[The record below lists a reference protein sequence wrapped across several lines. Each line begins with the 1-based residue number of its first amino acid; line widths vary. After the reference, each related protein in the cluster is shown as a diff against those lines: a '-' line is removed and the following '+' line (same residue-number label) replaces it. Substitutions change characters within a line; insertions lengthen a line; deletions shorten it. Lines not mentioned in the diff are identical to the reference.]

1 VLHEAFN
8 SDLIRDQQPVT
19 TTVPTARDHESL
31 EVRAVVPSKR
41 PGPGQRSRALP
52 RIGSIAHVARPRTL
66 SPIVWLA
73 LVVLS
78 LWPGRSHAD
87 APTLTRLF
95 PAGGQRGT
103 TVTVECTGK
112 FNWPVKIWAPGVE
125 AVALKDSGQIQV
137 TIPADLAAD
146 RVWIRLYDAEGAS
159 PAFPFLLSNLPE
171 FREKEPNNRLGEA
184 QPLPVGTQAPP
195 QEAPPQE
202 APPQEAP
209 PQEAPPQEAPQEA
222 TQDGDAADKT
232 SRPGSH
238 AVANGVLE
246 AAGDVDGFAVYVKA
260 GSALVADMAA
270 NARLNSPVDAA
281 LQIVTPDGFVVAEN
295 HDGVGID
302 PRLAFTPT
310 KTGTYIV
317 RVFGFPSKP
326 NSSITYSGAA
336 TYVYR
341 LTLTTGPFIAN
352 AAPVSVAAGTMSV
365 PVFGWNIPEGTEVPV
380 RGEAEALREVESVFA
395 KQIPAS
401 SEVGFVQGREFAG
414 RARIR
419 TVPFKTVGVA
429 RPGGG
434 PGAALAPPVAVTGCL
449 DTHNQITRHV
459 FQLKKGTP
467 YSLSAES
474 STFELPVVPLMRIMA
489 PDGSRAAQS
498 SDPGT
503 GKETHLRF
511 SPKVDGPHE
520 VQVFD
525 RYRQHGPGHFYQVTI
540 VPEETNFELSIN
552 ADMLLVTPEKPLEVD
567 VVVTRRNSSGGKLGP
582 ITIAVEGLPKGLTSA
597 PVVSQ
602 PDGDTSKK
610 VKLSITTDGTAF
622 SGPIRIIGKCT
633 EPAELQRAARTPVK
647 LGNAFETIWLT
658 GKAKK

>member
-1 VLHEAFN
+1 MLQETSS
-8 SDLIRDQQPVT
+8 SDLIRDQHPVT
-19 TTVPTARDHESL
+19 TTVPAACEDES
-31 EVRAVVPSKR
+31 
-41 PGPGQRSRALP
+41 PGQCPRAKVRL
-52 RIGSIAHVARPRTL
+52 GAIANVVRCRTL
-66 SPIVWLA
+66 LPPLWLM
-73 LVVLS
+73 LVVLI
-78 LWPGRSHAD
+78 LWPASGHAA

-103 TVTVECTGK
+103 TVKVECTGK
-112 FNWPVKIWAPGVE
+112 FKWPVKIWAPGVKV
-125 AVALKDSGQIQV
+125 AALKDSGQIQV

-159 PAFPFLLSNLPE
+159 PALPFLLSNLAE
-171 FREKEPNNRLGEA
+171 FREKEPNNRLGKA
-184 QPLPVGTQAPP
+184 QPLPG
-195 QEAPPQE
+195 
-202 APPQEAP
+202 
-209 PQEAPPQEAPQEA
+209 A
-222 TQDGDAADKT
+222 TKGGDAPDKSQKG

-238 AVANGVLE
+238 GVANGVLQS
-246 AAGDVDGFAVYVKA
+246 AGDVDGFAVYVKA
-260 GSALVADMAA
+260 GSTLVADMAA
-270 NARLNSPVDAA
+270 NTRLNSPVDSV
-281 LQIVTPDGFVVAEN
+281 LQVVTPDGFVVAEN

-310 KTGTYIV
+310 KTGTYLV

-341 LTLTTGPFIAN
+341 LTITTGPFIAN
-352 AAPVSVAAGTMSV
+352 AARVSVTVGTKSV
-365 PVFGWNIPEGTEVPV
+365 PIFGWNIPEGTEVPV
-380 RGEAEALREVESVFA
+380 RGEAESLREVESMFS
-395 KQIPAS
+395 KQIPAAS
-401 SEVGFVQGREFAG
+401 GIGFVQGREFAG

-419 TVPFKTVGVA
+419 TVPFKTVGVV

-434 PGAALAPPVAVTGCL
+434 PGVALAPPVAVTGCL

-459 FQLKKGTP
+459 FQLKKGTA

-525 RYRQHGPGHFYQVTI
+525 RYRHHGPGHFYQVTI
-540 VPEETNFELSIN
+540 VPEETDFELSIS
-552 ADMLLVTPEKPLEVD
+552 ADMLVVTPKKPLEVD

-582 ITIAVEGLPKGLTSA
+582 ITIVVDGLPKGMTSA
-597 PVVSQ
+597 PVVSK
-602 PDGDTSKK
+602 PDGGTSKK
-610 VKLSITTDGTAF
+610 VKLSIKTDGTAF
-622 SGPIRIIGKCT
+622 SGPIRIVGKCT
-633 EPAELQRAARTPVK
+633 EPAEFQRSARTPVK
-647 LGNAFETIWLT
+647 FGNAFETIWLT
-658 GKAKK
+658 GTAKK

>member
-1 VLHEAFN
+1 
-8 SDLIRDQQPVT
+8 VT
-19 TTVPTARDHESL
+19 TTVPAACEDES
-31 EVRAVVPSKR
+31 
-41 PGPGQRSRALP
+41 PGQCPRAKVRL
-52 RIGSIAHVARPRTL
+52 GAIANVVRCRTL
-66 SPIVWLA
+66 LPPLWLM
-73 LVVLS
+73 LVVLI
-78 LWPGRSHAD
+78 LWPASGHAA

-103 TVTVECTGK
+103 TVKVECTGK
-112 FNWPVKIWAPGVE
+112 FKWPVKIWAPGVKV
-125 AVALKDSGQIQV
+125 AALKDSGQIQV

-159 PAFPFLLSNLPE
+159 PALPFLLSNLAE
-171 FREKEPNNRLGEA
+171 FREKEPNNRLGKA
-184 QPLPVGTQAPP
+184 QPLPG
-195 QEAPPQE
+195 
-202 APPQEAP
+202 
-209 PQEAPPQEAPQEA
+209 A
-222 TQDGDAADKT
+222 TKGGDAPDKSQKG

-238 AVANGVLE
+238 GVANGILQS
-246 AAGDVDGFAVYVKA
+246 AGDVDGFAVYVKA
-260 GSALVADMAA
+260 GSTLVADMAA
-270 NARLNSPVDAA
+270 NTRLNSPVDSV
-281 LQIVTPDGFVVAEN
+281 LQVVTPDGFVVAEN

-310 KTGTYIV
+310 KTGTYLV

-341 LTLTTGPFIAN
+341 LTITTGPFIAN
-352 AAPVSVAAGTMSV
+352 AARVSVTVGTKSV
-365 PVFGWNIPEGTEVPV
+365 PIFGWNIPEGTEVPV
-380 RGEAEALREVESVFA
+380 RGEAESLREVESVFA
-395 KQIPAS
+395 KQIPAAS
-401 SEVGFVQGREFAG
+401 GIGFVQGREFAG

-419 TVPFKTVGVA
+419 TVPFKTVGVV

-434 PGAALAPPVAVTGCL
+434 PGVALAPPVAVTGCL

-459 FQLKKGTP
+459 FQLKKGTA

-525 RYRQHGPGHFYQVTI
+525 RYRHYGPGHFYQVTI
-540 VPEETNFELSIN
+540 VPEETDFELSIS
-552 ADMLLVTPEKPLEVD
+552 ADMLVVTPKKPLEVD

-582 ITIAVEGLPKGLTSA
+582 ITIAVDGLPKGMTSA
-597 PVVSQ
+597 PVVSK
-602 PDGDTSKK
+602 PDGGTSKK
-610 VKLSITTDGTAF
+610 VKLSIKTDGTAF
-622 SGPIRIIGKCT
+622 SGPIRIVGKCT
-633 EPAELQRAARTPVK
+633 EPAEFQRSARTPVK
-647 LGNAFETIWLT
+647 FGNAFETIWLT
-658 GKAKK
+658 GTAKK

>member
-1 VLHEAFN
+1 MANLVRFDMLPLWLVSLLVLG
-8 SDLIRDQQPVT
+8 LC
-19 TTVPTARDHESL
+19 
-31 EVRAVVPSKR
+31 
-41 PGPGQRSRALP
+41 
-52 RIGSIAHVARPRTL
+52 
-66 SPIVWLA
+66 
-73 LVVLS
+73 
-78 LWPGRSHAD
+78 PGRSQAA
-87 APTLTRLF
+87 APTLTRLY

-103 TVTVECTGK
+103 TVKVECTGK
-112 FNWPVKIWAPGVE
+112 FKWPVKIWSPGVKV
-125 AVALKDSGQIQV
+125 VALKDSGQIQV

-159 PAFPFLLSNLPE
+159 PALPFLLSNLVE
-171 FREKEPNNRLGEA
+171 FREKEPNNRLGKA
-184 QPLPVGTQAPP
+184 QPLQGGTKPPP
-195 QEAPPQE
+195 QDAKK
-202 APPQEAP
+202 
-209 PQEAPPQEAPQEA
+209 
-222 TQDGDAADKT
+222 DGDAAGKKGG
-232 SRPGSH
+232 RPGSH
-238 AVANGVLE
+238 GVANGILQSS
-246 AAGDVDGFAVYVKA
+246 GDVDGFAVFVEA
-260 GSALVADMAA
+260 GSTLVADMAA

-281 LQIVTPDGFVVAEN
+281 LQVVNSDGFVVAEN

-302 PRLAFTPT
+302 PRLAFTAT

-341 LTLTTGPFIAN
+341 LTITTGPFIAN
-352 AAPVSVAAGTMSV
+352 AARVSVAAGTKSV
-365 PVFGWNIPEGTEVPV
+365 PVYGWNIPEGTEVPV
-380 RGEAEALREVESVFA
+380 SGETKSLREVESVFA

-401 SEVGFVQGREFAG
+401 SIGFVQGREFAG

-419 TVPFKTVGVA
+419 RVPFKTMGVA
-429 RPGGG
+429 RPAGG

-449 DTHNQITRHV
+449 DTPNQFTRHV
-459 FQLKKGTP
+459 FQLKKGTT

-474 STFELPVVPLMRIMA
+474 STFELPVVPMMRIMA

-525 RYRQHGPGHFYQVTI
+525 RYRHHGPGHFYQVTI
-540 VPEETNFELSIN
+540 VPEETDYELSVS
-552 ADMLLVTPEKPLEVD
+552 ADMLVVTPKKPLEVE
-567 VVVTRRNSSGGKLGP
+567 VVVTRRNGPGGKLGP

-597 PVVSQ
+597 AVVSP
-602 PDGDTSKK
+602 PDGATSKK
-610 VKLSITTDGTAF
+610 IKLSITTDGTAF

-633 EPAELQRAARTPVK
+633 KPTEFQRVARTPVK
-647 LGNAFETIWLT
+647 FGNAFETTWLT
-658 GKAKK
+658 GTAKK

>member
-1 VLHEAFN
+1 MLQETSS
-8 SDLIRDQQPVT
+8 SDLIRDQHPVT
-19 TTVPTARDHESL
+19 TTVPAACEDES
-31 EVRAVVPSKR
+31 
-41 PGPGQRSRALP
+41 PGQCPRAKVRL
-52 RIGSIAHVARPRTL
+52 GAIANVVRCRTL
-66 SPIVWLA
+66 LPPLWLM
-73 LVVLS
+73 LVVLI
-78 LWPGRSHAD
+78 LWPASGHAA

-103 TVTVECTGK
+103 TVKVECTGK
-112 FNWPVKIWAPGVE
+112 FKWPVKIWAPGVKV
-125 AVALKDSGQIQV
+125 AALKDSGQIQV

-159 PAFPFLLSNLPE
+159 PALPFLLSNLAE
-171 FREKEPNNRLGEA
+171 FREKEPNNRLGKA
-184 QPLPVGTQAPP
+184 QPLPG
-195 QEAPPQE
+195 
-202 APPQEAP
+202 
-209 PQEAPPQEAPQEA
+209 A
-222 TQDGDAADKT
+222 TKGGDAPDKSQKG

-238 AVANGVLE
+238 GVANGVLQS
-246 AAGDVDGFAVYVKA
+246 AGDVDGFAVYVKA
-260 GSALVADMAA
+260 GSTLVADMAA
-270 NARLNSPVDAA
+270 NTRLNSPVDSV
-281 LQIVTPDGFVVAEN
+281 LQVVTPDGFVVAEN

-310 KTGTYIV
+310 KTGTYLV

-341 LTLTTGPFIAN
+341 LTITTGPFIAN
-352 AAPVSVAAGTMSV
+352 AARVSVTVGTKSV
-365 PVFGWNIPEGTEVPV
+365 PIFGWNIPEGTEVPV
-380 RGEAEALREVESVFA
+380 RGEAESLREVESMFS
-395 KQIPAS
+395 KQIPAAS
-401 SEVGFVQGREFAG
+401 GIGFVQGREFAG

-419 TVPFKTVGVA
+419 TVPFKTVGVV

-434 PGAALAPPVAVTGCL
+434 PGVALAPPVAVTGCL

-459 FQLKKGTP
+459 FQLKKGTA

-525 RYRQHGPGHFYQVTI
+525 RYRHYGPGHFYQVTI
-540 VPEETNFELSIN
+540 VPEETDFELSIS
-552 ADMLLVTPEKPLEVD
+552 ADMLVVTPKKPLEVD

-582 ITIAVEGLPKGLTSA
+582 ITIVVDGLPKGMTSA
-597 PVVSQ
+597 PVVSK
-602 PDGDTSKK
+602 PDGGTSKK
-610 VKLSITTDGTAF
+610 VKLSIKTDGTAF
-622 SGPIRIIGKCT
+622 SGPIRIVGKCT
-633 EPAELQRAARTPVK
+633 EPAEFQRSARTPVK
-647 LGNAFETIWLT
+647 FGNAFETIWLT
-658 GKAKK
+658 GTAKK

>member
-1 VLHEAFN
+1 M
-8 SDLIRDQQPVT
+8 
-19 TTVPTARDHESL
+19 
-31 EVRAVVPSKR
+31 
-41 PGPGQRSRALP
+41 
-52 RIGSIAHVARPRTL
+52 
-66 SPIVWLA
+66 
-73 LVVLS
+73 LVVLI
-78 LWPGRSHAD
+78 LWPASGHAA

-103 TVTVECTGK
+103 TVKVECTGK
-112 FNWPVKIWAPGVE
+112 FKWPVKIWAPGVKV
-125 AVALKDSGQIQV
+125 AALKDSGQIQV

-159 PAFPFLLSNLPE
+159 PALPFLLSNLAE
-171 FREKEPNNRLGEA
+171 FREKEPNNRLGKA
-184 QPLPVGTQAPP
+184 QPLPG
-195 QEAPPQE
+195 
-202 APPQEAP
+202 
-209 PQEAPPQEAPQEA
+209 A
-222 TQDGDAADKT
+222 TKGGDAPDK
-232 SRPGSH
+232 SQKGGRPGSH
-238 AVANGVLE
+238 GVANGILQS
-246 AAGDVDGFAVYVKA
+246 AGDVDGFAVYVKA
-260 GSALVADMAA
+260 GSTLVADMAA
-270 NARLNSPVDAA
+270 NTRLNSPVDSV
-281 LQIVTPDGFVVAEN
+281 LQVVTPDGFVVAEN

-310 KTGTYIV
+310 KTGTYLV

-341 LTLTTGPFIAN
+341 LTITTGPFIAN
-352 AAPVSVAAGTMSV
+352 AARVSVAVGTKSV
-365 PVFGWNIPEGTEVPV
+365 PIFGWNIPEGTEVPV
-380 RGEAEALREVESVFA
+380 RGEAESLREVESVFS
-395 KQIPAS
+395 KQIPAAS
-401 SEVGFVQGREFAG
+401 GIGFVQGREFAG

-419 TVPFKTVGVA
+419 TVPFKTVGVV

-434 PGAALAPPVAVTGCL
+434 PGVALVPPVAVTGCL

-459 FQLKKGTP
+459 FQLKKGTA

-525 RYRQHGPGHFYQVTI
+525 RYRHHGPGHFYQVTI
-540 VPEETNFELSIN
+540 VPEETDFELSIS
-552 ADMLLVTPEKPLEVD
+552 ADMLVVTPKKPLEVD

-582 ITIAVEGLPKGLTSA
+582 ITIAVDGLPKGMTSA
-597 PVVSQ
+597 PVVSK
-602 PDGDTSKK
+602 PDGGTSKK
-610 VKLSITTDGTAF
+610 VKLSIKTDGTAF
-622 SGPIRIIGKCT
+622 SGPIRIVGKCT
-633 EPAELQRAARTPVK
+633 EPAEFQRSARTPVK
-647 LGNAFETIWLT
+647 FGNAFETIWLT
-658 GKAKK
+658 GTAKK

>member
-1 VLHEAFN
+1 VLQETSS
-8 SDLIRDQQPVT
+8 SDLIRDQHPVT
-19 TTVPTARDHESL
+19 TTVPAACEDES
-31 EVRAVVPSKR
+31 
-41 PGPGQRSRALP
+41 PGQCPRAKVRL
-52 RIGSIAHVARPRTL
+52 GAIANVVRCRTL
-66 SPIVWLA
+66 LPPLWLM
-73 LVVLS
+73 LVVLI
-78 LWPGRSHAD
+78 LWPASGHAA

-103 TVTVECTGK
+103 TVKVECTGK
-112 FNWPVKIWAPGVE
+112 FKWPVKIWAPGVKV
-125 AVALKDSGQIQV
+125 AALKDSGQIQV

-159 PAFPFLLSNLPE
+159 PALPFLLSNLAE
-171 FREKEPNNRLGEA
+171 FREKEPNNRLGKA
-184 QPLPVGTQAPP
+184 QPLPG
-195 QEAPPQE
+195 
-202 APPQEAP
+202 
-209 PQEAPPQEAPQEA
+209 A
-222 TQDGDAADKT
+222 TKGGDAPDKSQKG

-238 AVANGVLE
+238 GVANGVLQS
-246 AAGDVDGFAVYVKA
+246 AGDVDGFAVYVKA
-260 GSALVADMAA
+260 GSTLVADMAA
-270 NARLNSPVDAA
+270 NTRLNSPVDSV
-281 LQIVTPDGFVVAEN
+281 LQVVTPDGFVVAEN

-310 KTGTYIV
+310 KTGTYLV

-341 LTLTTGPFIAN
+341 LTITTGPFIAN
-352 AAPVSVAAGTMSV
+352 AARVSVTVGTKSV
-365 PVFGWNIPEGTEVPV
+365 PIFGWNIPEGTEVPV
-380 RGEAEALREVESVFA
+380 RGEAESLREVESMFS
-395 KQIPAS
+395 KQIPAAS
-401 SEVGFVQGREFAG
+401 GIGFVQGREFAG

-419 TVPFKTVGVA
+419 TVPFKTVGVV

-434 PGAALAPPVAVTGCL
+434 PGVALAPPVAVTGCL

-459 FQLKKGTP
+459 FQLKKGTA

-525 RYRQHGPGHFYQVTI
+525 RYRHHGPGHFYQVTI
-540 VPEETNFELSIN
+540 VPEETDFELSIS
-552 ADMLLVTPEKPLEVD
+552 ADMLVVTPKKPLEVD

-582 ITIAVEGLPKGLTSA
+582 ITIVVDGLPKGMTSA
-597 PVVSQ
+597 PVVSK
-602 PDGDTSKK
+602 PDGGTSKK
-610 VKLSITTDGTAF
+610 VKLSIKTDGTAF
-622 SGPIRIIGKCT
+622 SGPIRIVGKCT
-633 EPAELQRAARTPVK
+633 EPAEFQRSARTPVK
-647 LGNAFETIWLT
+647 FGNAFETIWLT
-658 GKAKK
+658 GTAKK

>member
-1 VLHEAFN
+1 MLQETSS
-8 SDLIRDQQPVT
+8 SDLIRDQHPVT
-19 TTVPTARDHESL
+19 TTVPAACEDES
-31 EVRAVVPSKR
+31 
-41 PGPGQRSRALP
+41 PGQCLRAKVRL
-52 RIGSIAHVARPRTL
+52 GAIANVVCCRTL
-66 SPIVWLA
+66 LPPLWLM

-78 LWPGRSHAD
+78 LWPSRSHAA

-103 TVTVECTGK
+103 TVKVECTGK
-112 FNWPVKIWAPGVE
+112 FKWPVKIWSPGVKV
-125 AVALKDSGQIQV
+125 AALKDSGQIQV

-159 PAFPFLLSNLPE
+159 PALPFLLSNLAE
-171 FREKEPNNRLGEA
+171 FREKEPNNRLGKA
-184 QPLPVGTQAPP
+184 QPLPG
-195 QEAPPQE
+195 
-202 APPQEAP
+202 
-209 PQEAPPQEAPQEA
+209 A
-222 TQDGDAADKT
+222 TKGGDAPDKSQKG

-238 AVANGVLE
+238 GVANGILQS
-246 AAGDVDGFAVYVKA
+246 AGDVDGFAVYVKA
-260 GSALVADMAA
+260 GSTLVADMAA
-270 NARLNSPVDAA
+270 NTRLNSPVDSV
-281 LQIVTPDGFVVAEN
+281 LQVVSPDGFVVAEN

-310 KTGTYIV
+310 KTGTYLV

-341 LTLTTGPFIAN
+341 LTITTGPFITN
-352 AAPVSVAAGTMSV
+352 AARLSVAVGTKSV
-365 PVFGWNIPEGTEVPV
+365 PIFGWNIPEGTEVPV
-380 RGEAEALREVESVFA
+380 RGEAESLREVESVFS
-395 KQIPAS
+395 KQIPAAS
-401 SEVGFVQGREFAG
+401 GIGFVQGREFAG

-419 TVPFKTVGVA
+419 TVPFKTVGVV

-434 PGAALAPPVAVTGCL
+434 PGVALAPPVAVTGCL

-459 FQLKKGTP
+459 FQLKKGTA

-525 RYRQHGPGHFYQVTI
+525 RYRHYGPGHFYQVTI
-540 VPEETNFELSIN
+540 VPEETDFELSIS
-552 ADMLLVTPEKPLEVD
+552 ADMLVVTPKKPLEVD

-582 ITIAVEGLPKGLTSA
+582 ITIAVDGLPKGMTSA
-597 PVVSQ
+597 PVVSK
-602 PDGDTSKK
+602 PDGGTSKK
-610 VKLSITTDGTAF
+610 VKLSIKTDGTAF
-622 SGPIRIIGKCT
+622 SGPIRIVGKCT
-633 EPAELQRAARTPVK
+633 EPAEFQRSARTPVK
-647 LGNAFETIWLT
+647 FGNAFGTIWLT
-658 GKAKK
+658 GTAKK

>member
-1 VLHEAFN
+1 MLQETSS
-8 SDLIRDQQPVT
+8 SDLIRDQNPVT
-19 TTVPTARDHESL
+19 TTVPAACEDES
-31 EVRAVVPSKR
+31 
-41 PGPGQRSRALP
+41 PGQCPRAKVRL
-52 RIGSIAHVARPRTL
+52 GAIANVVCCRTL
-66 SPIVWLA
+66 LPPLWLM
-73 LVVLS
+73 LVVLI
-78 LWPGRSHAD
+78 LWPASGHAA

-103 TVTVECTGK
+103 TVKVECTGK
-112 FNWPVKIWAPGVE
+112 FKWPVKIWSPGVKV
-125 AVALKDSGQIQV
+125 AALKDSGQIQV

-159 PAFPFLLSNLPE
+159 PALPFLLSNLAE
-171 FREKEPNNRLGEA
+171 FREKEPNNRLGKA
-184 QPLPVGTQAPP
+184 QPLPG
-195 QEAPPQE
+195 
-202 APPQEAP
+202 
-209 PQEAPPQEAPQEA
+209 A
-222 TQDGDAADKT
+222 TKGGDAPDKSQKG

-238 AVANGVLE
+238 GVANGILQS
-246 AAGDVDGFAVYVKA
+246 AGDVDGFAVYVKA
-260 GSALVADMAA
+260 GSTLVADMAA
-270 NARLNSPVDAA
+270 NTRLNSPVDSV
-281 LQIVTPDGFVVAEN
+281 LQVVSPDGFVVAEN

-310 KTGTYIV
+310 KTGTYLV

-341 LTLTTGPFIAN
+341 LTITTGPFITN
-352 AAPVSVAAGTMSV
+352 AARLSVAVGTKSV
-365 PVFGWNIPEGTEVPV
+365 PIFGWNIPEGTEVPV
-380 RGEAEALREVESVFA
+380 RGEAESLREVESVFS
-395 KQIPAS
+395 KQIPAAS
-401 SEVGFVQGREFAG
+401 GIGFVQGREFAG

-419 TVPFKTVGVA
+419 TVPFKTVGVV

-434 PGAALAPPVAVTGCL
+434 PGVALAPPVAVTGCL

-459 FQLKKGTP
+459 FQLKKGTA

-525 RYRQHGPGHFYQVTI
+525 RYRHHGPGHFYQVTI
-540 VPEETNFELSIN
+540 VPEETDFELSIS
-552 ADMLLVTPEKPLEVD
+552 ADMLVVTPKKPLEVD

-582 ITIAVEGLPKGLTSA
+582 ITIAVDGLPKGMTSA
-597 PVVSQ
+597 PVVSN
-602 PDGDTSKK
+602 PDGGTSKK
-610 VKLSITTDGTAF
+610 VKLSIKTDGTAF
-622 SGPIRIIGKCT
+622 SGPIRIVGKCT
-633 EPAELQRAARTPVK
+633 EPAEFQRSARTPVK
-647 LGNAFETIWLT
+647 FGNAFGTIWLT
-658 GKAKK
+658 GTAKK

>member
-1 VLHEAFN
+1 MRHQAFN
-8 SDLIRDQQPVT
+8 SELIRDQHPVT
-19 TTVPTARDHESL
+19 TAVPVPRDHES
-31 EVRAVVPSKR
+31 
-41 PGPGQRSRALP
+41 PGQCARARGPL
-52 RIGSIAHVARPRTL
+52 GAIAKVVCCRT
-66 SPIVWLA
+66 WLA
-73 LVVLS
+73 VLVLS
-78 LWPGRSHAD
+78 LWPGRSHAA

-103 TVTVECTGK
+103 TVKVECTGK
-112 FNWPVKIWAPGVE
+112 FKWPVKIWAPGVKV
-125 AVALKDSGQIQV
+125 VALKDSGQIQV
-137 TIPADLAAD
+137 TIPADLAVD

-159 PAFPFLLSNLPE
+159 PALPFLLSNLAE
-171 FREKEPNNRLGEA
+171 FLEKEPNNRLGKA
-184 QPLPVGTQAPP
+184 QPLLGGTQSPP
-195 QEAPPQE
+195 QGA
-202 APPQEAP
+202 AK
-209 PQEAPPQEAPQEA
+209 
-222 TQDGDAADKT
+222 DGDAAGKKG

-238 AVANGVLE
+238 GVANGILQS
-246 AAGDVDGFAVYVKA
+246 AGDVDGFSVFVKA
-260 GSALVADMAA
+260 GSTLVADMAA
-270 NARLNSPVDAA
+270 NARLNSPVDAV
-281 LQIVTPDGFVVAEN
+281 LQVVTPDGFVVAEN

-310 KTGTYIV
+310 RTGTYIV

-352 AAPVSVAAGTMSV
+352 AARVSVVAGTKSV
-365 PVFGWNIPEGTEVPV
+365 PVFGWNIPKGTEVPV
-380 RGEAEALREVESVFA
+380 RGEVKSLREVESVFA

-401 SEVGFVQGREFAG
+401 SEVGFVQRREFAG

-434 PGAALAPPVAVTGCL
+434 PGVALAPPVAVTGCL
-449 DTHNQITRHV
+449 DTHNQFTRHV
-459 FQLKKGTP
+459 FQLKKGTT

-474 STFELPVVPLMRIMA
+474 STFELPVIPMMRIMA

-511 SPKVDGPHE
+511 SPKVDGPYE

-525 RYRQHGPGHFYQVTI
+525 RYRHHGPGHFYQVTI
-540 VPEETNFELSIN
+540 VPEETDCELTIS
-552 ADMLLVTPEKPLEVD
+552 ADMLVVTPKKPLEVE
-567 VVVTRRNSSGGKLGP
+567 VVVTRRNGSGGKLGP
-582 ITIAVEGLPKGLTSA
+582 ITIAVEGLPKGMTSA

-602 PDGDTSKK
+602 PDGATSKK
-610 VKLSITTDGTAF
+610 VKLTITTDGSAF

-633 EPAELQRAARTPVK
+633 KPAKFQRAARTPVK
-647 LGNAFETIWLT
+647 FGNAFETTWLT
-658 GKAKK
+658 GTAKK

>member
-1 VLHEAFN
+1 M
-8 SDLIRDQQPVT
+8 
-19 TTVPTARDHESL
+19 
-31 EVRAVVPSKR
+31 
-41 PGPGQRSRALP
+41 
-52 RIGSIAHVARPRTL
+52 
-66 SPIVWLA
+66 
-73 LVVLS
+73 
-78 LWPGRSHAD
+78 
-87 APTLTRLF
+87 TRLF

-125 AVALKDSGQIQV
+125 VVALKDSGQIQV

-184 QPLPVGTQAPP
+184 QPLPVGTQTPP
-195 QEAPPQE
+195 QEAAQG
-202 APPQEAP
+202 
-209 PQEAPPQEAPQEA
+209 A

-238 AVANGVLE
+238 GVANGVLQ

-260 GSALVADMAA
+260 GSTLVADMAA

-281 LQIVTPDGFVVAEN
+281 LQVVTPDGFVVAEN

-310 KTGTYIV
+310 ETGTYIV

-380 RGEAEALREVESVFA
+380 RGGVEALREVESVFA

-419 TVPFKTVGVA
+419 RVPFKTVGVA

-459 FQLKKGTP
+459 FQLKKGTT

-489 PDGSRAAQS
+489 
-498 SDPGT
+498 
-503 GKETHLRF
+503 
-511 SPKVDGPHE
+511 
-520 VQVFD
+520 
-525 RYRQHGPGHFYQVTI
+525 
-540 VPEETNFELSIN
+540 
-552 ADMLLVTPEKPLEVD
+552 
-567 VVVTRRNSSGGKLGP
+567 
-582 ITIAVEGLPKGLTSA
+582 
-597 PVVSQ
+597 
-602 PDGDTSKK
+602 
-610 VKLSITTDGTAF
+610 
-622 SGPIRIIGKCT
+622 
-633 EPAELQRAARTPVK
+633 
-647 LGNAFETIWLT
+647 
-658 GKAKK
+658 

>member
-1 VLHEAFN
+1 M
-8 SDLIRDQQPVT
+8 
-19 TTVPTARDHESL
+19 
-31 EVRAVVPSKR
+31 
-41 PGPGQRSRALP
+41 
-52 RIGSIAHVARPRTL
+52 
-66 SPIVWLA
+66 
-73 LVVLS
+73 LVVLI
-78 LWPGRSHAD
+78 LWPASGHAA

-103 TVTVECTGK
+103 TVKVECTGK
-112 FNWPVKIWAPGVE
+112 FKWPVKIWAPGVKV
-125 AVALKDSGQIQV
+125 AALKDSGQIQV

-159 PAFPFLLSNLPE
+159 PALPFLLSNLAE
-171 FREKEPNNRLGEA
+171 FREKEPNNRLGKA
-184 QPLPVGTQAPP
+184 QPLPG
-195 QEAPPQE
+195 
-202 APPQEAP
+202 
-209 PQEAPPQEAPQEA
+209 A
-222 TQDGDAADKT
+222 TKGGDAPDKSQKG

-238 AVANGVLE
+238 GVANGVLQS
-246 AAGDVDGFAVYVKA
+246 AGDVDGFAVYVKA
-260 GSALVADMAA
+260 GSTLVADMAA
-270 NARLNSPVDAA
+270 NTRLNSPVDSV
-281 LQIVTPDGFVVAEN
+281 LQVVTPDGFVVAEN

-310 KTGTYIV
+310 KTGTYLV

-341 LTLTTGPFIAN
+341 LTITTGPFIAN
-352 AAPVSVAAGTMSV
+352 AARVSVTVGTKSV
-365 PVFGWNIPEGTEVPV
+365 PIFGWNIPEGTEVPV
-380 RGEAEALREVESVFA
+380 RGEAESLREVESMFS
-395 KQIPAS
+395 KQIPAAS
-401 SEVGFVQGREFAG
+401 GIGFVQGREFAG

-419 TVPFKTVGVA
+419 TVPFKTVGVV

-434 PGAALAPPVAVTGCL
+434 PGVALAPPVAVTGCL

-459 FQLKKGTP
+459 FQLKKGTA

-525 RYRQHGPGHFYQVTI
+525 RYRHHGPGHFYQVTI
-540 VPEETNFELSIN
+540 VPEETDFELSIS
-552 ADMLLVTPEKPLEVD
+552 ADMLVVTPKKPLEVD

-582 ITIAVEGLPKGLTSA
+582 ITIVVDGLPKGMTSA
-597 PVVSQ
+597 PVVSK
-602 PDGDTSKK
+602 PDGGTSKK
-610 VKLSITTDGTAF
+610 VKLSIKTDGTAF
-622 SGPIRIIGKCT
+622 SGPIRIVGKCT
-633 EPAELQRAARTPVK
+633 EPAEFQRSARTPVK
-647 LGNAFETIWLT
+647 FGNAFETIWLT
-658 GKAKK
+658 GTAKK

>member
-1 VLHEAFN
+1 M
-8 SDLIRDQQPVT
+8 T
-19 TTVPTARDHESL
+19 TTVPAACEDES
-31 EVRAVVPSKR
+31 
-41 PGPGQRSRALP
+41 PGQCFRAKVRL
-52 RIGSIAHVARPRTL
+52 GAIANVVRCRTL
-66 SPIVWLA
+66 PPPLWLM
-73 LVVLS
+73 LVVLI
-78 LWPGRSHAD
+78 LWPASGHAA

-103 TVTVECTGK
+103 TVKVECTGK
-112 FNWPVKIWAPGVE
+112 FKWPVKIWSPGVKV
-125 AVALKDSGQIQV
+125 AALKDSGQIQV

-159 PAFPFLLSNLPE
+159 PALPFLLSNLAE
-171 FREKEPNNRLGEA
+171 FREKEPNNRLGKF
-184 QPLPVGTQAPP
+184 QPLPG
-195 QEAPPQE
+195 
-202 APPQEAP
+202 
-209 PQEAPPQEAPQEA
+209 A
-222 TQDGDAADKT
+222 TKGGDAPDKSQKG
-232 SRPGSH
+232 SRPGSQG
-238 AVANGVLE
+238 VANGILQSV
-246 AAGDVDGFAVYVKA
+246 GDVDGFAVYVKA
-260 GSALVADMAA
+260 GSTLVADMAA
-270 NARLNSPVDAA
+270 NTRLNSPVDSV
-281 LQIVTPDGFVVAEN
+281 LQVVSPDGFVVAEN

-310 KTGTYIV
+310 KTGIYLV

-341 LTLTTGPFIAN
+341 LTITTGPFITN
-352 AAPVSVAAGTMSV
+352 AARVSVAVGTKSV
-365 PVFGWNIPEGTEVPV
+365 PIFGWNIPEGTEVPV
-380 RGEAEALREVESVFA
+380 RGEAESLREVESVFS
-395 KQIPAS
+395 KQIPAAS
-401 SEVGFVQGREFAG
+401 GIGFVQGREFAG

-419 TVPFKTVGVA
+419 TVPFKTVGVV

-434 PGAALAPPVAVTGCL
+434 PGVALAPPVAATGCL

-459 FQLKKGTP
+459 FQLKKGTA

-525 RYRQHGPGHFYQVTI
+525 RYRHYGPGHFYQVTI
-540 VPEETNFELSIN
+540 VPEETDFELSIS
-552 ADMLLVTPEKPLEVD
+552 ADMLVVTPKKPLEVD

-582 ITIAVEGLPKGLTSA
+582 ITIAVDGLPKGMTSA
-597 PVVSQ
+597 PVVSK
-602 PDGDTSKK
+602 PDGGTSKK
-610 VKLSITTDGTAF
+610 VKLSIKTDGTAF
-622 SGPIRIIGKCT
+622 SGPIRIVGKCT
-633 EPAELQRAARTPVK
+633 EPAEFQRSARTPVK
-647 LGNAFETIWLT
+647 FGNAFETIWLT
-658 GKAKK
+658 GTAKK

>member
-1 VLHEAFN
+1 M
-8 SDLIRDQQPVT
+8 T
-19 TTVPTARDHESL
+19 TTVPAACEDES
-31 EVRAVVPSKR
+31 
-41 PGPGQRSRALP
+41 PGQCFRAKVRL
-52 RIGSIAHVARPRTL
+52 GAIANFVRCRTL
-66 SPIVWLA
+66 LTPLWLM
-73 LVVLS
+73 LVVLI
-78 LWPGRSHAD
+78 LWPASGHAA

-103 TVTVECTGK
+103 TVKVECTGK
-112 FNWPVKIWAPGVE
+112 FKWPVKIWSPGVKV
-125 AVALKDSGQIQV
+125 AALKDSGQIQV

-159 PAFPFLLSNLPE
+159 PALPFLLSNLAE
-171 FREKEPNNRLGEA
+171 FREKEPNNRLGKF
-184 QPLPVGTQAPP
+184 QPLPG
-195 QEAPPQE
+195 
-202 APPQEAP
+202 
-209 PQEAPPQEAPQEA
+209 A
-222 TQDGDAADKT
+222 TKGGDAPDKSQKG
-232 SRPGSH
+232 SRPGSQG
-238 AVANGVLE
+238 VANGILQSV
-246 AAGDVDGFAVYVKA
+246 GDVDGFAVYVKA
-260 GSALVADMAA
+260 GSTLVADMAA
-270 NARLNSPVDAA
+270 NTRLNSPVDSV
-281 LQIVTPDGFVVAEN
+281 LQVVSPDGFVVAEN

-310 KTGTYIV
+310 KTGIYLV

-341 LTLTTGPFIAN
+341 LTITTGPFITN
-352 AAPVSVAAGTMSV
+352 AARVSVAVGTKSV
-365 PVFGWNIPEGTEVPV
+365 PIFGWNIPEGTEVPV
-380 RGEAEALREVESVFA
+380 RGEAESLREVESVFS
-395 KQIPAS
+395 KQIPAAS
-401 SEVGFVQGREFAG
+401 GIGFVQGREFAG

-419 TVPFKTVGVA
+419 TVPFKTVGVV

-434 PGAALAPPVAVTGCL
+434 PGVALAPPVAVTGCL

-459 FQLKKGTP
+459 FQLKKETA

-525 RYRQHGPGHFYQVTI
+525 RYRHYGPGHFYQVTI
-540 VPEETNFELSIN
+540 VPEETDFELSIS
-552 ADMLLVTPEKPLEVD
+552 ADMLVVTPQKPLEVD

-582 ITIAVEGLPKGLTSA
+582 ITIAVDGLPKGMTSA
-597 PVVSQ
+597 PVVSK
-602 PDGDTSKK
+602 PDGGTSKK
-610 VKLSITTDGTAF
+610 VKLSIKTDGTAF
-622 SGPIRIIGKCT
+622 SGPIRIVGKCT
-633 EPAELQRAARTPVK
+633 EPAEFQRSARTPVK
-647 LGNAFETIWLT
+647 FGNAFETIWLT
-658 GKAKK
+658 GTAKK

>member
-1 VLHEAFN
+1 MLQETSS
-8 SDLIRDQQPVT
+8 SDLIRDQHPVT
-19 TTVPTARDHESL
+19 TTVPAACEDES
-31 EVRAVVPSKR
+31 
-41 PGPGQRSRALP
+41 PGQCPRAKVRL
-52 RIGSIAHVARPRTL
+52 GAIANVVRCRTL
-66 SPIVWLA
+66 LPPLWLM
-73 LVVLS
+73 LVVLI
-78 LWPGRSHAD
+78 LWPASGHAA

-103 TVTVECTGK
+103 TVKVECTGK
-112 FNWPVKIWAPGVE
+112 FKWPVKIWAPGVKV
-125 AVALKDSGQIQV
+125 AALKDSGQIQV

-159 PAFPFLLSNLPE
+159 PALPFLLSNLAE
-171 FREKEPNNRLGEA
+171 FREKEPNNRLGKA
-184 QPLPVGTQAPP
+184 QPLPG
-195 QEAPPQE
+195 
-202 APPQEAP
+202 
-209 PQEAPPQEAPQEA
+209 A
-222 TQDGDAADKT
+222 TKGGDAPDKSQKG

-238 AVANGVLE
+238 GVANGILQS
-246 AAGDVDGFAVYVKA
+246 AGDVDGFAVYVKA
-260 GSALVADMAA
+260 GSTLVADMAA
-270 NARLNSPVDAA
+270 NTRLNSPVDSV
-281 LQIVTPDGFVVAEN
+281 LQVVTPDGFVVAEN

-310 KTGTYIV
+310 KTGTYLV

-341 LTLTTGPFIAN
+341 LTITTGPFIAN
-352 AAPVSVAAGTMSV
+352 AARVSVAVGTKSV
-365 PVFGWNIPEGTEVPV
+365 PIFGWNIPEGTEVPV
-380 RGEAEALREVESVFA
+380 RGEAESLREVESVFS
-395 KQIPAS
+395 KQIPAAS
-401 SEVGFVQGREFAG
+401 GIGFVQGREFAG

-419 TVPFKTVGVA
+419 TVPFKTVGVV

-434 PGAALAPPVAVTGCL
+434 PGVALAPPVAVTGCL

-459 FQLKKGTP
+459 FQLKKGTA

-525 RYRQHGPGHFYQVTI
+525 RYRHHGPGHFYQVTI
-540 VPEETNFELSIN
+540 VPEETDFELSIS
-552 ADMLLVTPEKPLEVD
+552 ADMLVVTPKKPLEVD
-567 VVVTRRNSSGGKLGP
+567 VVVTRRNSAGGKLGP
-582 ITIAVEGLPKGLTSA
+582 ITIAVDGLPKGMTSA
-597 PVVSQ
+597 PVVSK
-602 PDGDTSKK
+602 PDGGTSKK
-610 VKLSITTDGTAF
+610 VKLSIKTDGTAF

-633 EPAELQRAARTPVK
+633 EPVEFQRSARTPVK
-647 LGNAFETIWLT
+647 FGNAFETIWLT
-658 GKAKK
+658 GTAKK

>member
-1 VLHEAFN
+1 
-8 SDLIRDQQPVT
+8 VT
-19 TTVPTARDHESL
+19 TTVPAACEDES
-31 EVRAVVPSKR
+31 
-41 PGPGQRSRALP
+41 PGQCPRAKVRL
-52 RIGSIAHVARPRTL
+52 GAIANVVRCRTL
-66 SPIVWLA
+66 LPPLWLM
-73 LVVLS
+73 LVVLI
-78 LWPGRSHAD
+78 LWPASGHAA

-103 TVTVECTGK
+103 TVKVECTGK
-112 FNWPVKIWAPGVE
+112 FKWPVKIWAPGVKV
-125 AVALKDSGQIQV
+125 AALKDSGQIQV

-159 PAFPFLLSNLPE
+159 PALPFLLSNLAE
-171 FREKEPNNRLGEA
+171 FREKEPNNRLGKA
-184 QPLPVGTQAPP
+184 QPLPG
-195 QEAPPQE
+195 
-202 APPQEAP
+202 
-209 PQEAPPQEAPQEA
+209 A
-222 TQDGDAADKT
+222 TKGGDAPDKSQKG

-238 AVANGVLE
+238 GVANGVLQS
-246 AAGDVDGFAVYVKA
+246 AGDVDGFAVYVKA
-260 GSALVADMAA
+260 GSTLVADMAA
-270 NARLNSPVDAA
+270 NTRLNSPVDSV
-281 LQIVTPDGFVVAEN
+281 LQVVTPDGFVVAEN

-310 KTGTYIV
+310 KTGTYLV

-341 LTLTTGPFIAN
+341 LTITTGPFIAN
-352 AAPVSVAAGTMSV
+352 AARVSVTVGTKSV
-365 PVFGWNIPEGTEVPV
+365 PIFGWNIPEGTEVPV
-380 RGEAEALREVESVFA
+380 RGEAESLREVESMFS
-395 KQIPAS
+395 KQIPAAS
-401 SEVGFVQGREFAG
+401 GIGFVQGREFAG

-419 TVPFKTVGVA
+419 TVPFKTVGVV

-434 PGAALAPPVAVTGCL
+434 PGVALAPPVAVTGCL

-459 FQLKKGTP
+459 FQLKKGTA

-525 RYRQHGPGHFYQVTI
+525 RYRHHGPGHFYQVTI
-540 VPEETNFELSIN
+540 VPEETDFELSIS
-552 ADMLLVTPEKPLEVD
+552 ADMLVVTPKKPLEVD

-582 ITIAVEGLPKGLTSA
+582 ITIVVDGLPKGMTSA
-597 PVVSQ
+597 PVVSK
-602 PDGDTSKK
+602 PDGGTSKK
-610 VKLSITTDGTAF
+610 VKLSIKTDGTAF
-622 SGPIRIIGKCT
+622 SGPIRIVGKCT
-633 EPAELQRAARTPVK
+633 EPAEFQRSARTPVK
-647 LGNAFETIWLT
+647 FGNAFETIWLT
-658 GKAKK
+658 GTAKK

>member
-1 VLHEAFN
+1 MLQETSS
-8 SDLIRDQQPVT
+8 SDLIRDQHPVT
-19 TTVPTARDHESL
+19 TTVPAACEDES
-31 EVRAVVPSKR
+31 
-41 PGPGQRSRALP
+41 PGQCPRAKVRL
-52 RIGSIAHVARPRTL
+52 GAIANVVRCRTL
-66 SPIVWLA
+66 LPPLWLM
-73 LVVLS
+73 LVVLI
-78 LWPGRSHAD
+78 LWPASGHAA

-103 TVTVECTGK
+103 TVKVECTGK
-112 FNWPVKIWAPGVE
+112 FKWPVKIWAPGVKV
-125 AVALKDSGQIQV
+125 AALKDSGQIQV

-159 PAFPFLLSNLPE
+159 PALPFLLSNLAE
-171 FREKEPNNRLGEA
+171 FREKEPNNRLGKA
-184 QPLPVGTQAPP
+184 QPLPG
-195 QEAPPQE
+195 
-202 APPQEAP
+202 
-209 PQEAPPQEAPQEA
+209 A
-222 TQDGDAADKT
+222 TKGGDAPDKSQKG

-238 AVANGVLE
+238 GVANGILQS
-246 AAGDVDGFAVYVKA
+246 AGDVDGFAVYVKA
-260 GSALVADMAA
+260 GSTLVADMAA
-270 NARLNSPVDAA
+270 NTRLNSPVDSV
-281 LQIVTPDGFVVAEN
+281 LQVVTPDGFVVAEN

-310 KTGTYIV
+310 KTGTYLV

-341 LTLTTGPFIAN
+341 LTITTGPFIAN
-352 AAPVSVAAGTMSV
+352 AARVSVAVGTKSV
-365 PVFGWNIPEGTEVPV
+365 PIFGWNIPEGTEVPV
-380 RGEAEALREVESVFA
+380 RGEAESLREVESVFS
-395 KQIPAS
+395 KQIPAAS
-401 SEVGFVQGREFAG
+401 GIGFVQGREFAG

-419 TVPFKTVGVA
+419 TVPFKTVGVV

-434 PGAALAPPVAVTGCL
+434 PGVALAPPVAVTGCL

-459 FQLKKGTP
+459 FQLKKGTA

-525 RYRQHGPGHFYQVTI
+525 RYRHHGPGHFYQVTI
-540 VPEETNFELSIN
+540 VPEETDFELSIS
-552 ADMLLVTPEKPLEVD
+552 ADMLVVTPKKPLEVD

-582 ITIAVEGLPKGLTSA
+582 ITIAVDGLPKGMTSA
-597 PVVSQ
+597 PVVSK
-602 PDGDTSKK
+602 PDGGTSKK
-610 VKLSITTDGTAF
+610 VKLSIKTDGTAF
-622 SGPIRIIGKCT
+622 SGPIRIVGKCT
-633 EPAELQRAARTPVK
+633 EPAEFQRSARTPVK
-647 LGNAFETIWLT
+647 FGNAFGTIWLT
-658 GKAKK
+658 GTAKK

>member
-1 VLHEAFN
+1 MLQETSS
-8 SDLIRDQQPVT
+8 SDLIRDQHPVT
-19 TTVPTARDHESL
+19 TTVPAACEDES
-31 EVRAVVPSKR
+31 
-41 PGPGQRSRALP
+41 PGQCLRAKVRL
-52 RIGSIAHVARPRTL
+52 GAIANVVCCRTL
-66 SPIVWLA
+66 LPPLWLM
-73 LVVLS
+73 LVVLI
-78 LWPGRSHAD
+78 LWPASGHAA

-103 TVTVECTGK
+103 TVKVECTGK
-112 FNWPVKIWAPGVE
+112 FKWPVKIWSPGVKV
-125 AVALKDSGQIQV
+125 AALKDSGQIQV

-159 PAFPFLLSNLPE
+159 PALPFLLSNLAE
-171 FREKEPNNRLGEA
+171 FREKEPNNRLGKA
-184 QPLPVGTQAPP
+184 QPLPG
-195 QEAPPQE
+195 
-202 APPQEAP
+202 
-209 PQEAPPQEAPQEA
+209 A
-222 TQDGDAADKT
+222 TKGGDAPDKSQKG

-238 AVANGVLE
+238 GVANGILQS
-246 AAGDVDGFAVYVKA
+246 AGDVDGFAVYVKA
-260 GSALVADMAA
+260 GSTLVADMAA
-270 NARLNSPVDAA
+270 NTRLNSPVDSV
-281 LQIVTPDGFVVAEN
+281 LQVVSPDGFVVAEN

-310 KTGTYIV
+310 KTGTYLV

-341 LTLTTGPFIAN
+341 LTITTGPFITN
-352 AAPVSVAAGTMSV
+352 AARLSVAVGTKSV
-365 PVFGWNIPEGTEVPV
+365 PIFGWNIPEGTEVPV
-380 RGEAEALREVESVFA
+380 RGEAESLREVESVFS
-395 KQIPAS
+395 KQIPAAS
-401 SEVGFVQGREFAG
+401 GIGFVQGREFAG

-419 TVPFKTVGVA
+419 TVPFKTVGVV

-434 PGAALAPPVAVTGCL
+434 PGVALAPPVAVTGCL

-459 FQLKKGTP
+459 FQLKKGTA

-503 GKETHLRF
+503 DKETHLRF

-525 RYRQHGPGHFYQVTI
+525 RYRHYGPGHFYQVTI
-540 VPEETNFELSIN
+540 VPEETDFELSIS
-552 ADMLLVTPEKPLEVD
+552 ADMLVVTPKKPLEVD

-582 ITIAVEGLPKGLTSA
+582 ITIAVDGLPKGMTSA
-597 PVVSQ
+597 PVVSK
-602 PDGDTSKK
+602 PDGGTSKK
-610 VKLSITTDGTAF
+610 VKLSIKTDGTAF
-622 SGPIRIIGKCT
+622 SGPIRIVGKCT
-633 EPAELQRAARTPVK
+633 EPAEFQRSARTPVK
-647 LGNAFETIWLT
+647 FGNAFGTIWLT
-658 GKAKK
+658 GTAKK

>member
-1 VLHEAFN
+1 MDWPLCVLHEPFN
-8 SDLIRDQQPVT
+8 SDLIREQQPVT
-19 TTVPTARDHESL
+19 TTVPAACDHESL
-31 EVRAVVPSKR
+31 EVRAAVPGTWPGSSQR
-41 PGPGQRSRALP
+41 PRAMARL
-52 RIGSIAHVARPRTL
+52 GSIAPVATPHTL
-66 SPIVWLA
+66 SPSLWLTLA
-73 LVVLS
+73 VLS
-78 LWPGRSHAD
+78 LWPACGQAD
-87 APTLTRLF
+87 APTLTRLL

-125 AVALKDSGQIQV
+125 AVALKDSGKIQV

-159 PAFPFLLSNLPE
+159 PALPFLLSNLTE
-171 FREKEPNNRLGEA
+171 FREKEPNNSLSEA
-184 QPLPVGTQAPP
+184 QPLPVGTQPP
-195 QEAPPQE
+195 PPEASP
-202 APPQEAP
+202 
-209 PQEAPPQEAPQEA
+209 EA
-222 TQDGDAADKT
+222 TQGGDAADKT
-232 SRPGSH
+232 TRPGSQ
-238 AVANGVLE
+238 AVAHGVLQS
-246 AAGDVDGFAVYVKA
+246 AGDVDGFAVYVTGGA
-260 GSALVADMAA
+260 TLVADLAA

-281 LQIVTPDGFVVAEN
+281 LQVVTPDGFVVAEN

-310 KTGTYIV
+310 NTGTYIV

-326 NSSITYSGAA
+326 NSSITYSGAD

-341 LTLTTGPFIAN
+341 LTLTTGPFIAT

-365 PVFGWNIPEGTEVPV
+365 RVFGWNIPDGTEVPV
-380 RGEAEALREVESVFA
+380 HSKAAALREVESVFA

-419 TVPFKTVGVA
+419 RVPFKTVGVV
-429 RPGGG
+429 RPGAG
-434 PGAALAPPVAVTGCL
+434 PGAAVAPPVAVTGCL
-449 DTHNQITRHV
+449 DTHNQNTRHV
-459 FQLKKGTP
+459 FQLKKGTT

-474 STFELPVVPLMRIMA
+474 STFELPTVPLMRIMA
-489 PDGSRAAQS
+489 PDGSQAAKS

-511 SPKVDGPHE
+511 SPKVDGAFE

-525 RYRQHGPGHFYQVTI
+525 RYRHHGPGYFYQVTI
-540 VPEETNFELSIN
+540 VPEQTDFELSIS
-552 ADMLLVTPEKPLEVD
+552 ADTLLVTPEKPLEVD

-582 ITIAVEGLPKGLTSA
+582 ITIAVEGLPKGMTSA

-610 VKLSITTDGTAF
+610 VKLSIATDGAAF

-647 LGNAFETIWLT
+647 LGNAFEKIWLT
-658 GKAKK
+658 GTAKK

>member
-1 VLHEAFN
+1 MLPETSS
-8 SDLIRDQQPVT
+8 SDFFRDQHPVM
-19 TTVPTARDHESL
+19 TTVPVARDHES
-31 EVRAVVPSKR
+31 
-41 PGPGQRSRALP
+41 PGQRPRAKIGLGAIALVVRCPTLP
-52 RIGSIAHVARPRTL
+52 PPL
-66 SPIVWLA
+66 WLM

-78 LWPGRSHAD
+78 LWPSRSHAA

-103 TVTVECTGK
+103 TVKVECTGK
-112 FNWPVKIWAPGVE
+112 FKWPVKIWAPGVKV
-125 AVALKDSGQIQV
+125 VALKDSGQIQV

-159 PAFPFLLSNLPE
+159 PALPFLLSNLTE
-171 FREKEPNNRLGEA
+171 FRDQEPNNRLRKA
-184 QPLPVGTQAPP
+184 QPLPGGTQTPP
-195 QEAPPQE
+195 G
-202 APPQEAP
+202 
-209 PQEAPPQEAPQEA
+209 A
-222 TQDGDAADKT
+222 TQGGDPPGKSKKG

-238 AVANGVLE
+238 GVANGILQSS
-246 AAGDVDGFAVYVKA
+246 GDVDGFAVFVKA
-260 GSALVADMAA
+260 GSTLVADMAA
-270 NARLNSPVDAA
+270 NSRLNSPVDSV
-281 LQIVTPDGFVVAEN
+281 LQVVTSDGFVVAEN

-310 KTGTYIV
+310 KTGIYLV

-326 NSSITYSGAA
+326 NSSITYSGAV

-341 LTLTTGPFIAN
+341 LTITTGPFIAN
-352 AAPVSVAAGTMSV
+352 AARVSVAAGTKSV

-380 RGEAEALREVESVFA
+380 SVEAESLREVESVFS

-401 SEVGFVQGREFAG
+401 SEIGFVQGREFAG

-419 TVPFKTVGVA
+419 TVPFKTVGVT

-434 PGAALAPPVAVTGCL
+434 PGVALAPPVAVTGCL
-449 DTHNQITRHV
+449 DTRNQVTRHV
-459 FQLKKGTP
+459 FQLKKGTT
-467 YSLSAES
+467 YSLSAEA
-474 STFELPVVPLMRIMA
+474 STFELPVVPMMRIMA

-525 RYRQHGPGHFYQVTI
+525 RYRHHGPGHFYQVTI
-540 VPEETNFELSIN
+540 VPEETDFELSMS
-552 ADMLLVTPEKPLEVD
+552 ADMLVVTPKKPLEVD
-567 VVVTRRNSSGGKLGP
+567 VVVTRRNGSGGKLGS
-582 ITIAVEGLPKGLTSA
+582 ITIAVDGLPKGLTSSA
-597 PVVSQ
+597 VVSK
-602 PDGDTSKK
+602 PDGGTSKK
-610 VKLSITTDGTAF
+610 VKLSIKTDGTAF

-633 EPAELQRAARTPVK
+633 EPAEFQRAARTPVK

-658 GKAKK
+658 GTAKK

>member
-1 VLHEAFN
+1 MLQETSS
-8 SDLIRDQQPVT
+8 SDLIRDQQVT
-19 TTVPTARDHESL
+19 TTVPAACEDES
-31 EVRAVVPSKR
+31 
-41 PGPGQRSRALP
+41 PGQCPRAKVRL
-52 RIGSIAHVARPRTL
+52 GAIADVVRCRTL
-66 SPIVWLA
+66 LPPLWLM
-73 LVVLS
+73 LVVLI
-78 LWPGRSHAD
+78 LWPASGHAA

-103 TVTVECTGK
+103 TVKVECTGK
-112 FNWPVKIWAPGVE
+112 FKWPVKIWAPGVKV
-125 AVALKDSGQIQV
+125 AALKDSGQIQV

-159 PAFPFLLSNLPE
+159 PALPFLLSNLAE
-171 FREKEPNNRLGEA
+171 FREKEPNNRLGKA
-184 QPLPVGTQAPP
+184 QPLPG
-195 QEAPPQE
+195 
-202 APPQEAP
+202 
-209 PQEAPPQEAPQEA
+209 A
-222 TQDGDAADKT
+222 TKGGDAPDK
-232 SRPGSH
+232 SQKGGRPGSH
-238 AVANGVLE
+238 GVANGILQS
-246 AAGDVDGFAVYVKA
+246 AGDVDGFAVYVKA
-260 GSALVADMAA
+260 GSTLVADMAA
-270 NARLNSPVDAA
+270 NTRLNSPVDSV
-281 LQIVTPDGFVVAEN
+281 LQVVTPDGFVVAEN

-310 KTGTYIV
+310 KTGTYLV

-341 LTLTTGPFIAN
+341 LTITTGPFIAN
-352 AAPVSVAAGTMSV
+352 AARVSVAVGTKSV
-365 PVFGWNIPEGTEVPV
+365 PIFGWNIPEGTEVPV
-380 RGEAEALREVESVFA
+380 RGEAESLREVESVFS
-395 KQIPAS
+395 KQIPAAS
-401 SEVGFVQGREFAG
+401 GIGFVQGREFAG

-419 TVPFKTVGVA
+419 TVPFKTVGVV

-434 PGAALAPPVAVTGCL
+434 PGVALVPPVAVTGCL

-459 FQLKKGTP
+459 FQLKKGTA

-525 RYRQHGPGHFYQVTI
+525 RYRHHGPGHFYQVTI
-540 VPEETNFELSIN
+540 VPEETDFELSIS
-552 ADMLLVTPEKPLEVD
+552 ADMLVVTPKKPLEVD

-582 ITIAVEGLPKGLTSA
+582 ITIAVDGLPKGMTSA
-597 PVVSQ
+597 PVVSK
-602 PDGDTSKK
+602 PDGGTSKK
-610 VKLSITTDGTAF
+610 VKLSIKTDGTAF
-622 SGPIRIIGKCT
+622 SGPIRIVGKCT
-633 EPAELQRAARTPVK
+633 EPAEFQRSARTPVK
-647 LGNAFETIWLT
+647 FGNAFETIWLT
-658 GKAKK
+658 GTAKK